1 VFNFI
6 GEVSK
11 ILFGTMDDDDAQY
24 YNEQIK
30 HFEQNSG
37 RTTDLLKQQ
46 LYVVKSSL
54 GAVNDSLSGVVYKEA
69 KMREGLLQFKD
80 YVEKFVLKTESVK
93 NTLSLKIAVESHVA
107 RVNDALSSVQRAVNI
122 TIDSIANVRKGILQP
137 HVVPPSL
144 LIDAFM

>member
-1 VFNFI
+1 
-6 GEVSK
+6 
-11 ILFGTMDDDDAQY
+11 MDDDDAQY

-37 RTTDLLKQQ
+37 SMTGLLKQQ

-54 GAVNDSLSGVVYKEA
+54 GAINDSLSGIVYKEA
-69 KMREGLLQFKD
+69 KMREGLLQFED

-93 NTLSLKIAVESHVA
+93 NTLSVKIAVESHVA
-107 RVNDALSSVQRAVNI
+107 RVNDALNSVQRALNI
-122 TIDSIANVRKGILQP
+122 MIDSIANVRKGILQP